1 MRVGALIVRML
12 RIEHLWLRYQKIEM
26 LRIRILRV
34 RAYSEKAIP
43 RIPLGAGA
51 CARRGGGSTWNAHEK
66 HEARRASRGGGSP
79 SEGALKTHM
88 KSTRKPLL
96 ENY

>member
-66 HEARRASRGGGSP
+66 HEARRASRGG
-79 SEGALKTHM
+79 EAH
-88 KSTRKPLL
+88 RK
-96 ENY
+96 EH